1 MSAYAPTLLIQV
13 RDSASLRASLVLL
26 HALAAA
32 TLLSLASSV
41 GQVALWAALLVP
53 AVAWRAR
60 RRRPPPLR
68 WVVLRDGAVVL
79 VDEFGR
85 ATNGTLERGSIVLPG
100 IILLAVRDDSSGTRR
115 HLALPRDGLR
125 AEEARRLRARLRLA
139 A

>member
-13 RDSASLRASLVLL
+13 RDSASLRASLLLL

-41 GQVALWAALLVP
+41 GHAALWTALLVP

-60 RRRPPPLR
+60 GRQPPLR

-85 ATNGTLERGSIVLPG
+85 AANGSLERGSIVLPG

-115 HLALPRDGLR
+115 HLALPCDGLM